1 MVFTSSF
8 KRLWLMAGLWY
19 VSNGAIA
26 LPSSDRPNF
35 VIIITDDQSHRA
47 VGYNN
52 PEVLTPHID
61 ALAHEGLIFSNA
73 FVSSPVCVASRASI
87 LTGLYPQANG
97 TVALDKKSFIDKV
110 VYNKT
115 YRTIAQ
121 LLSAD
126 GYKTFFSGK
135 SHLGRPK
142 DYGFQFGDETYDHDD
157 KAAFAQAHAFVKD
170 LPDESPFFLWL
181 APRQPHL
188 PLYPAKK
195 ILDLYNRGNIKLDKN
210 FRKKPRAGSI
220 YNQGLPGESFYRD
233 TDYLH
238 NIDSLPSGPPRSKKV
253 MKRFIHA
260 YYATV
265 SNLDDQIGEFIRT
278 LEQNGKLDNTVFI
291 FLSDNGY
298 FLGNHGLGNKLTMHE
313 ESVRVPMFIYWKK
326 SAMRIGRTDA
336 LISTVDL
343 FPTLLDLAGIQIPA
357 YLQGQSFREV
367 LFKDVPTRKY
377 VISES
382 VGVGGVIGSGHRMV
396 RTARWK
402 YMLSDANEEAL
413 YDLEKDPFEEKNLIR
428 RKEFKSEI
436 QSLRSFYHQWRNQV
450 GDQKQL
456 PYYHMP

>member
-142 DYGFQFGDETYDHDD
+142 DYGFQFCDETYDHDD
-157 KAAFAQAHAFVKD
+157 NAASAHAPAFVID
-170 LPDESPFFLWL
+170 LRDESTFFILL
-181 APRQPHL
+181 ASILTQLRCVSG
-188 PLYPAKK
+188 KN
-195 ILDLYNRGNIKLDKN
+195 ILD
-210 FRKKPRAGSI
+210 
-220 YNQGLPGESFYRD
+220 
-233 TDYLH
+233 
-238 NIDSLPSGPPRSKKV
+238 
-253 MKRFIHA
+253 
-260 YYATV
+260 
-265 SNLDDQIGEFIRT
+265 
-278 LEQNGKLDNTVFI
+278 
-291 FLSDNGY
+291 
-298 FLGNHGLGNKLTMHE
+298 
-313 ESVRVPMFIYWKK
+313 
-326 SAMRIGRTDA
+326 
-336 LISTVDL
+336 
-343 FPTLLDLAGIQIPA
+343 
-357 YLQGQSFREV
+357 
-367 LFKDVPTRKY
+367 KY
-377 VISES
+377 S
-382 VGVGGVIGSGHRMV
+382 R
-396 RTARWK
+396 
-402 YMLSDANEEAL
+402 
-413 YDLEKDPFEEKNLIR
+413 
-428 RKEFKSEI
+428 
-436 QSLRSFYHQWRNQV
+436 
-450 GDQKQL
+450 
-456 PYYHMP
+456 